1 MDERL
6 KQIAE
11 NFDNMKIGIDDTF
24 SFSCNQCGKCCI
36 NREDILLSPFDL
48 YRMSKKLNMTPN
60 EFVAQYG
67 EAYIGDS
74 SRMVIVRLRPH
85 GSIKRCPLLKERKC
99 SVHDAKPTVCA
110 MYPIGR
116 ALRMDAKNPNADTMT
131 TENIEYIF
139 NGAHCGNAETHTV
152 REWFNSFGIPIE
164 DEFFIEWQKTITE
177 LHDIIVIAEKNFK
190 METTMETIWSVIYAA
205 LYMKY
210 DINEDFMPQFLSNR
224 KELFR
229 ILRMIP
235 EFYSRRKNH
244 VG

>member
-11 NFDNMKIGIDDTF
+11 NFDNMKLDIDDTF

-48 YRMSKKLNMTPN
+48 FRMSKKLSMTPN

-74 SRMVIVRLRPH
+74 SQMVIVRLRLR
-85 GSIKRCPLLKERKC
+85 GSIKRCPLLKGRKC
-99 SVHDAKPTVCA
+99 SVHDAKPVFCA

-116 ALRMDAKNPNADTMT
+116 ALRMDPKNPNADKMT
-131 TENIEYIF
+131 TDNIEYIF

-152 REWFNSFGIPIE
+152 CEWFTSFGIPIK
-164 DEFFIEWQKTITE
+164 DEFFVEWQKTITE
-177 LHDIIVIAEKNFK
+177 LHDIIVIAEKNFE
-190 METTMETIWSVIYAA
+190 METTVNTIWSVIYAA
-205 LYMKY
+205 MYMKY
-210 DINEDFMPQFLSNR
+210 DINKDFMPQFLENR
-224 KELFR
+224 EELLK

-235 EFYSRRKNH
+235 EFYSRGKKN
-244 VG
+244 V